1 MTCLDENALQALARG
16 WLGAEA
22 LGRAHEHLDVCALC
36 CRLAAEVAEDASIHS
51 QAGTVEPWATA
62 DSGPSEPGSPAA
74 GGYPLGRYFVIGS
87 LGQGGMGQVLLAYDA
102 KLDRKV
108 ALKQVRARE
117 SPLPPEAR
125 ALLLREAQA
134 MARLSHPNVLTVHD
148 AGEIDGQVIIAMEYV
163 QGRTLR
169 HWLKE
174 PRSWREI
181 LATLCASGEGLAAA
195 HRAGLTH
202 RDFKPDNVLVGEDGR
217 VRVTDFGLARAE
229 RSPEL
234 VLEGLAPEG
243 SRNLAAPRTDSG
255 ALSGT
260 PGYVAP
266 EALRGE
272 QGPLSD
278 QFSFFVSLYEALY
291 GERPFEGSSLG
302 GQLRAAEQ
310 GRVRPAPRGRSVPKW
325 LRRLVL
331 IGLSPEPGK
340 RFSSMADA
348 LAALGRASQRSSR
361 LGRVAMAPAG
371 LAAIGAAVL
380 WTTAWPARLCAG
392 AERHLAGTWD
402 EEGKQKLRSS
412 FLSTQAPAAEATF
425 RETARALD
433 AWASNWVRMRTQA
446 CVATR
451 VVGEQSP
458 QVMDLKL
465 ACLDRRWMDFE
476 ALVRRLSTTG
486 EVPLDHAVKAASI
499 LPEPFECA
507 NPSALGGQ
515 ALPTDGVTRTSHDR
529 LRRQMAEARAAL
541 LVRTVEPGIRLAR
554 QVESEARALHLEALR
569 TEALIIIGRLRDA
582 SGAYPAAEESL
593 LEGAALALAQ
603 GLDALVAEAN
613 IELMMVIGSRMR
625 RFGEAR
631 RWEKLA
637 WASIARSGLSGQDPE
652 ARLLNVAG
660 NVAAWEQSHD
670 RALELYKR
678 ALTLRERLHGPEH
691 ILVADVLHN
700 LAAESAYANLPE
712 DALVHAR
719 RALAIRERLLGP
731 EHQDT
736 AASVDLLGIVVRRF
750 GQVDQALALAERAV
764 SLGERTHP
772 PDHPFE
778 AVFLVNL
785 GLARGDVGDF
795 RGAEEATE
803 RALAIQRE
811 SLGEDH
817 PAVGATL
824 ENLAWLAILRADYR
838 RAIEL
843 GEEVVRRFPAKAAEA
858 LGDLGEAYRRAGKTD
873 EARQH
878 FERAL
883 KTFSARP
890 DERVQVSVMTGLA
903 ECELAR
909 GQRARALG
917 RLEQALDMGERI
929 RLAPHRLALTRFA
942 LARALPSTEADRAR
956 SLAREA
962 RAWFEK
968 TVRAAELGKADRF
981 LESLPP

>member
-1 MTCLDENALQALARG
+1 MAARRAGTPEERAPLALAST
-16 WLGAEA
+16 APQ
-22 LGRAHEHLDVCALC
+22 
-36 CRLAAEVAEDASIHS
+36 I
-51 QAGTVEPWATA
+51 A
-62 DSGPSEPGSPAA
+62 DSWENTLPARAAVHPAA
-74 GGYPLGRYFVIGS
+74 PLGIPRGTRLGRYEIIGR
-87 LGQGGMGQVLLAYDA
+87 LGAGGMGIVFAARDTE
-102 KLDRKV
+102 LDRIV
-108 ALKQVRARE
+108 ALKLVRPSSGDLSAAQSR
-117 SPLPPEAR
+117 LR
-125 ALLLREAQA
+125 REAQT
-134 MARLSHPNVLTVHD
+134 MARLSHTNVATVFD
-148 AGEIDGQVIIAMEYV
+148 IGSYGEHLFIAMELV
-163 QGRTLR
+163 RGWTLR
-169 HWLKE
+169 AFAGLHW
-174 PRSWREI
+174 SWRQQLRLLI
-181 LATLCASGEGLAAA
+181 AAGQGLAAA
-195 HRAGLTH
+195 HEAGVTH

-425 RETARALD
+425 GETARALD

-529 LRRQMAEARAAL
+529 LRRQMAEARAAW
-541 LVRTVEPGIRLAR
+541 
-554 QVESEARALHLEALR
+554 SLE
-569 TEALIIIGRLRDA
+569 
-582 SGAYPAAEESL
+582 
-593 LEGAALALAQ
+593 
-603 GLDALVAEAN
+603 
-613 IELMMVIGSRMR
+613 
-625 RFGEAR
+625 
-631 RWEKLA
+631 
-637 WASIARSGLSGQDPE
+637 SGLPGRSRVKPG
-652 ARLLNVAG
+652 RFTSKLFG
-660 NVAAWEQSHD
+660 
-670 RALELYKR
+670 
-678 ALTLRERLHGPEH
+678 
-691 ILVADVLHN
+691 
-700 LAAESAYANLPE
+700 
-712 DALVHAR
+712 R
-719 RALAIRERLLGP
+719 R
-731 EHQDT
+731 H
-736 AASVDLLGIVVRRF
+736 
-750 GQVDQALALAERAV
+750 
-764 SLGERTHP
+764 
-772 PDHPFE
+772 
-778 AVFLVNL
+778 
-785 GLARGDVGDF
+785 
-795 RGAEEATE
+795 
-803 RALAIQRE
+803 
-811 SLGEDH
+811 
-817 PAVGATL
+817 
-824 ENLAWLAILRADYR
+824 
-838 RAIEL
+838 
-843 GEEVVRRFPAKAAEA
+843 
-858 LGDLGEAYRRAGKTD
+858 
-873 EARQH
+873 
-878 FERAL
+878 
-883 KTFSARP
+883 
-890 DERVQVSVMTGLA
+890 
-903 ECELAR
+903 
-909 GQRARALG
+909 
-917 RLEQALDMGERI
+917 
-929 RLAPHRLALTRFA
+929 
-942 LARALPSTEADRAR
+942 
-956 SLAREA
+956 
-962 RAWFEK
+962 
-968 TVRAAELGKADRF
+968 
-981 LESLPP
+981 